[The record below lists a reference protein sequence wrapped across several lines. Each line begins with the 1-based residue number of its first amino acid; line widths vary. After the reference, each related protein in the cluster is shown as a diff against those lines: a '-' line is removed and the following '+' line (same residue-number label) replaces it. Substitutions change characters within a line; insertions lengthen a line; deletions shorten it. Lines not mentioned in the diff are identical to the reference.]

1 MYRHRKSLANL
12 RAIFQ
17 KAEEM
22 ASELPYLVSRSD
34 SESSLHLYREGL
46 QSLKSGEVDI
56 SYCYRTPPVA
66 LKKNSGSYH
75 SGHSWIKFWIITL
88 KNVLTGEL

>member
-1 MYRHRKSLANL
+1 MNMYTHRKSLANL

-46 QSLKSGEVDI
+46 QSLKSGEVNI

-66 LKKNSGSYH
+66 LKK
-75 SGHSWIKFWIITL
+75 IQ
-88 KNVLTGEL
+88 VLTMLDTAGSNFGS